1 MSIFRAYDIRGIY
14 NEDLTDEIAYKIG
27 KAYITL
33 MNEDEAVVGD
43 DSRLSSPFLSKAVI
57 SGMNDA
63 GADVYNIDTVPS
75 PLLQFYL
82 AMNKKRAGIYV
93 TASHNPP
100 EYNGFKLMDGIQSL
114 MPKEIMKIEKMTEG
128 KNFREG
134 NGLIYR
140 RDVIGQYKEF
150 MQTKVDIARMKVIMD
165 CANGT
170 CGLIAPDVFK
180 TLGCYVTELYAEP
193 NGRFPNHFPDPT
205 KAENLVE
212 VKREVV
218 EEGANLGIAF
228 DGDGDRV
235 VFINEKGFEVR
246 SDQALMLFAR
256 KILEKTKGKI
266 VYTINCSRAVEEDIK
281 AHGGTPIVN
290 QVGHSFVKKRLAD
303 EDAVFGGEM
312 SGHFFFRDDY
322 FGYDDAIYAA
332 MRMAEIIHDSGKR
345 LSELVAELP
354 KYYAGPEE
362 RKACPDDKKFL
373 VVDRL
378 KAEFSNH
385 KLITIDGV
393 RIEFEHGWAL
403 VRASNTEP
411 ALSLR
416 FEADTEQDMHKI
428 RDEVFASLRRMGIQ

>member
-14 NEDLTDEIAYKIG
+14 NEDLTDVIAYKIG

-33 MNEDEAVVGD
+33 MNEDEAVAGD
-43 DSRLSSPFLSKAVI
+43 DCRLSSPFLSRAVI
-57 SGMNDA
+57 AGMNEA

-82 AMNKKRAGIYV
+82 AINKKRAGIYV

-114 MPKEIMKIEKMTEG
+114 MPKEITRLEKMVMG

-150 MQTKVDIARMKVIMD
+150 MQTKVDIARMKIVMD

-170 CGLIAPDVFK
+170 CGLVAPDVFK

-212 VKREVV
+212 IKRRVI
-218 EEGANLGIAF
+218 EENANMGIAF

-235 VFINEKGFEVR
+235 VFINEKGIEVR

-266 VYTINCSRAVEEDIK
+266 VYTVNCSRAVEEDIK
-281 AHGGTPIVN
+281 AHGGTPLVN
-290 QVGHSFVKKRLAD
+290 VVGHSFVKKRLAD

-312 SGHFFFRDDY
+312 SGHFFFKDDY

-354 KYYAGPEE
+354 RYYAGPEE
-362 RKACPDDKKFL
+362 RKACPDNKKFL
-373 VVDRL
+373 IVEKL
-378 KAEFSNH
+378 KAEFSKH
-385 KLITIDGV
+385 KQITIDGV
-393 RIEFEHGWAL
+393 RIEFERGWAL

-416 FEADTEQDMHKI
+416 FEGDSEQDMNKI
-428 RDEVFASLRRMGIQ
+428 RDEVLASLRRVGVQ